1 MYSTTGRRV
10 MGWTNE
16 LQSHDILELVLM
28 YLTGLAKAPV
38 FGSGSGQNRHEFE
51 ACQGLFL
58 YHPLHCGLLRLE
70 STEGGALQSAPTIIF
85 SIEFFEICKKSS
97 RNEFKQL
104 TLRRYLNEPMRKCIH
119 KEELKKQHELVMF
132 FSKEIDYKN
141 QRLLEMEHKY
151 NKTAATLQRLFVN
164 LSEDINSRNQRLLEM
179 EHLYDQASANVKS
192 VVEEKRLLHDA
203 YTKGMYELHLFIIS
217 KSQLP
222 KKMFQPYEFT
232 CCQSH
237 NSILGFSTRSDH

>member
-1 MYSTTGRRV
+1 
-10 MGWTNE
+10 
-16 LQSHDILELVLM
+16 
-28 YLTGLAKAPV
+28 
-38 FGSGSGQNRHEFE
+38 
-51 ACQGLFL
+51 
-58 YHPLHCGLLRLE
+58 
-70 STEGGALQSAPTIIF
+70 
-85 SIEFFEICKKSS
+85 
-97 RNEFKQL
+97 
-104 TLRRYLNEPMRKCIH
+104 MRKCIH

-203 YTKGMYELHLFIIS
+203 YTKGICEKRENGESIIFVI
-217 KSQLP
+217 KN
-222 KKMFQPYEFT
+222 Y
-232 CCQSH
+232 
-237 NSILGFSTRSDH
+237 